1 MEQNELYHHGVL
13 GMKWGKRKITNATSG
28 DKHIHK
34 IERYRDKLVKKTL
47 KESRNAYDM
56 SNDNYHSQEIRSAM
70 LKLGDSKHH
79 AAEKLK
85 DMKITDL
92 TTKKDLKKAGESIA
106 KKQFNSYVVLYGT
119 DGSVSLVNP
128 STYKSKRNHN

>member
-13 GMKWGKRKITNATSG
+13 GMKWGRRKATNTTAS

-34 IERYRDKLVKKTL
+34 MEQYRDKLVKKKL
-47 KESRNAYDM
+47 NLSENGYAM
-56 SNDNYHSQEIRSAM
+56 SNDKHHSQEMRSAM
-70 LKLGDSKHH
+70 LKLGDSERY

-85 DMKITDL
+85 DIKITEL

-106 KKQFNSYVVLYGT
+106 EKQFNSYVVLYGT

-128 STYKSKRNHN
+128 STYKSKRSQQ